1 MKAEQHKTAS
11 EKHYEIA
18 VNIDKEFK
26 NEADK
31 DKRLSLMTVAA
42 QNYFYAAINA
52 VEYVF
57 AKMKN
62 SLHSGNH
69 ENRTSNIYTNIKEFK
84 NSEMFFEYKKMQETR
99 GMVTYRAVNGE
110 KYKIIKIFAKIAN
123 DELK

>member
-1 MKAEQHKTAS
+1 
-11 EKHYEIA
+11 
-18 VNIDKEFK
+18 
-26 NEADK
+26 
-31 DKRLSLMTVAA
+31 MTVAA
-42 QNYFYAAINA
+42 QNYFYASINA

-62 SLHSGNH
+62 PLHSGDH

-110 KYKIIKIFAKIAN
+110 KYKVIKSFAEIAN